1 MPAEQVD
8 RYASFVF
15 GRLRHL
21 ATLPVALPIALLA
34 LAYVELALAKDLEH
48 RGIALVFAPII
59 ILPLAWR
66 HSHPL
71 PAALVTSSAFLLQGL
86 LGVPSNGLVLTTI
99 TMIVTGFSVG
109 RNAEP
114 LQARIGFAALLVFGF
129 VNELTSGAAAGD
141 YVFVGA
147 LLAASWLAGAALAAR
162 ARQTDQIA
170 SRAALAEATAE
181 DRAQEA
187 VELER
192 RRIARELHDVV
203 AHAITVMVLQAGAA
217 EAVVRADPE
226 RAEEPLKTI
235 QEVGRSALVDMKH
248 LLGVLRASD
257 QEDTLAPQPDLG
269 DLDALV
275 AQLGAAGLP
284 VSLETEGDLETC
296 PAGVGTSAYR
306 VVREAL
312 TNTLRHAGPTRAQVR
327 VQREDAALR
336 IEVLDD
342 GTVTNAIGNKEGDPG
357 YGLMGM
363 RERVAAFGGEFSAGT
378 RPEGGFV
385 VRASFPI
392 AQGAR

>member
-1 MPAEQVD
+1 M
-8 RYASFVF
+8 F

-21 ATLPVALPIALLA
+21 ATLPAALPIALLVF
-34 LAYVELALAKDLEH
+34 AYLELALAEDLEH
-48 RGIALVFAPII
+48 KSIALVFAPLI

-66 HSHPL
+66 RSHPL
-71 PAALVTSSAFLLQGL
+71 PAALTSAGMFLVQGL
-86 LGVPSNGLVLTTI
+86 LGVPPNGQVVTTI
-99 TMIVTGFSVG
+99 AMIAAGFAVG
-109 RNAEP
+109 RHAP
-114 LQARIGFAALLVFGF
+114 PAQARIGFAALLALGF
-129 VNELTSGAAAGD
+129 AAELISGAAAGD

-162 ARQTDQIA
+162 AHQTDQIA
-170 SRAALAEATAE
+170 HRAALVEATAE

-217 EAVVRADPE
+217 EAVVKADPE
-226 RAEEPLKTI
+226 RAEEPLRTI

-257 QEDTLAPQPDLG
+257 QDDALAPQPDLG
-269 DLDALV
+269 DLDSLV

-284 VSLETEGDLETC
+284 VSLETEGDLDTC

-306 VVREAL
+306 IVREAL

-327 VQREDAALR
+327 VRREDAALR

-342 GTVTNAIGNKEGDPG
+342 GTAVAGGDPG
-357 YGLMGM
+357 FGFMGM
-363 RERVAAFGGEFSAGT
+363 RERVAAFGGEFSAGE
-378 RPEGGFV
+378 RPEGGFA

-392 AQGAR
+392 AQAAR